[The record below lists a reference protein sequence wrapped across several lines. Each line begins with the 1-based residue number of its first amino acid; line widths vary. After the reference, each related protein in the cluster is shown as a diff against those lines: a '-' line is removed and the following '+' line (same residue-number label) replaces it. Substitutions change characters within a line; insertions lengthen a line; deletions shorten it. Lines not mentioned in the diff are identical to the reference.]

1 MPRLSTPRP
10 ADRREQILRHA
21 LRLFVEHGIQHVST
35 RQIAQAVGI
44 SQPSLYAHFKSR
56 DAIAVELSER
66 AFAQFSAR
74 ISQAAASGGTPV
86 ERLHR
91 MGAEYVAFGLEHSA
105 AYRVA
110 FMLERPGVDPA
121 DHAVIHKAGMG
132 SFGILH
138 DLFREV
144 RQSDDDQTAALAQSA
159 WVSMHGLVALL
170 LARNEFPWVAREKLI
185 RLHLDRVCAR
195 AFED

>member
-1 MPRLSTPRP
+1 MNTLRP
-10 ADRREQILRHA
+10 ADRREQILEHA
-21 LRLFVEHGIQHVST
+21 LRLFVANGIQHVST

-66 AFAQFSAR
+66 AFSLFSERMAD
-74 ISQAAASGGTPV
+74 AAAAGGTAT
-86 ERLHR
+86 ERLRR
-91 MGAEYVAFGLEHSA
+91 MGKEYVAFGLEHSA

-110 FMLERPGVDPA
+110 FMLERPNAGLAGHD
-121 DHAVIHKAGMG
+121 AVHKAGMA
-132 SFGILH
+132 SFQILH

-144 RQSDDDQTAALAQSA
+144 HGTDDDVTAARAQSTWA
-159 WVSMHGLVALL
+159 SMHGLVALL
-170 LARNEFPWVAREKLI
+170 LAREEFPWVERDMLI

-195 AFED
+195 AFD

>member
-1 MPRLSTPRP
+1 M
-10 ADRREQILRHA
+10 QHA
-21 LRLFVEHGIQHVST
+21 QRLFVVDGIQNVST

-66 AFAQFSAR
+66 AFALFSGRMAL
-74 ISQAAASGGTPV
+74 AAVGGNAI

-91 MGAEYVAFGLEHSA
+91 MGTEYVAFGLEHTA

-110 FMLERPGVDPA
+110 FMLERPNADIA
-121 DHAVIHKAGMG
+121 DHDAVHKAGMG
-132 SFGILH
+132 SFQILH

-144 RQSDDDQTAALAQSA
+144 RGIDDDETAARAQSTWA
-159 WVSMHGLVALL
+159 SMHGLVALL
-170 LARNEFPWVAREKLI
+170 LAREEFPWVDRAMLI
-185 RLHLDRVCAR
+185 RLHLDRVCER
-195 AFED
+195 AFD